1 MGNYE
6 MFSHQGMMEGG
17 KMVHFREK
25 HNIKIK
31 PRDYE
36 NDVLLNLPHVPDK
49 MFIKCPHCKCSI
61 HSGDIGIE
69 KICPK
74 CSYNFRITASER
86 LKITVDID
94 SFNELFEGIKSDNPI
109 GFPNYLEK
117 LEELRMKTGLDEA
130 VLTGKASIDDQKILI
145 GIMDSRFIMGS
156 MGRLVG
162 EKITKLFELATV
174 EHLPVIIFTASGGAR
189 MQEGIISL
197 MQMEK
202 ISAAVQRH
210 SSAGLLYISILT
222 DPTTGEVTASFAM
235 QGDIILAEPGAL
247 IGFAGK
253 RVINETLRRDLPENF
268 QKSEY
273 LLEHGFVD
281 TVMDRKQMKE
291 TLSLL
296 LSLHSKGKK

>member
-61 HSGDIGIE
+61 YSGDIGIE